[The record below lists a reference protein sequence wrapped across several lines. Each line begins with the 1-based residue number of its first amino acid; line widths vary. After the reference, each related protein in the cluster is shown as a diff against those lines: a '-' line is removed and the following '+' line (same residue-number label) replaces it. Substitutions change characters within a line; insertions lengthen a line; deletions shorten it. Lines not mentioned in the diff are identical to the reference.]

1 MNNPTISWHGWWR
14 VLIFGLLV
22 LAGVLPLLFYL
33 LAGGTSHYGPTVQS
47 VQSIPLMDQTALVG
61 AVYGFKTLY
70 MLLAL
75 AAIVLL
81 WGEAV
86 PALAALRWSMIFFL
100 VGEVFCWINI
110 LFFFEESLLLEYL
123 HSFFMVA
130 CLGFLAFSVME
141 ALDHGLL
148 HFSNPQKRCALSGVC
163 KSCVKAKPGPCLLHR
178 LFRWMIP
185 IIGLVGLMPLA
196 AQPLAISYNTS
207 IFGIVRNLTH
217 PLPVQWYEIRFC
229 PAAALILLTGAWLAL
244 SWRGGTPGGTLLAKV
259 LLAAAIGHLGFT
271 FMRLAFLTFY
281 RERIVWFFFW
291 EELTELILITSVL
304 YLLWL
309 FQPQLGQQVRARLRA
324 LMS

>member
-100 VGEVFCWINI
+100 GGEVFCWINI

-207 IFGIVRNLTH
+207 IFGI
-217 PLPVQWYEIRFC
+217 F
-229 PAAALILLTGAWLAL
+229 GFLATIC
-244 SWRGGTPGGTLLAKV
+244 S
-259 LLAAAIGHLGFT
+259 
-271 FMRLAFLTFY
+271 
-281 RERIVWFFFW
+281 
-291 EELTELILITSVL
+291 
-304 YLLWL
+304 
-309 FQPQLGQQVRARLRA
+309 
-324 LMS
+324 